1 MASSSSRRSCSFLLL
16 LLSFFNFIL
25 FILSAT
31 SIAPTLALR
40 MPPTSLGWAF
50 LMISSVSLLSSFV
63 GFYSHLTHICFI
75 THASLLLASSAGQ
88 LLGMLALFTKEKPSL
103 EMLRSP
109 RDPREA
115 KLLVRLECGI
125 LMAMIVMQ
133 LGILLLSCVVHSCS
147 VNAEGKIAEE
157 PVATSEMKNRDF
169 DEKMINKYGK
179 WKESDV

>member
-1 MASSSSRRSCSFLLL
+1 
-16 LLSFFNFIL
+16 
-25 FILSAT
+25 
-31 SIAPTLALR
+31 
-40 MPPTSLGWAF
+40 
-50 LMISSVSLLSSFV
+50 MISSVSLLSSFV
-63 GFYSHLTHICFI
+63 GFYSHFCFV

-115 KLLVRLECGI
+115 KLLVRLECGL

-133 LGILLLSCVVHSCS
+133 LWILLLSCVVHSCS

-157 PVATSEMKNRDF
+157 PVVTATASEMKNRDF

-179 WKESDV
+179 WNESDV